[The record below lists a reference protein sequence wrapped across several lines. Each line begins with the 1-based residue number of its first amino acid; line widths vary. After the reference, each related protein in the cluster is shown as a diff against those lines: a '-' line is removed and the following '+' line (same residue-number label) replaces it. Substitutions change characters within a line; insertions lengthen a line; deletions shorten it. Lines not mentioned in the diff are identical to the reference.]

1 MKHLKEFEKLKGLV
15 ERLIESNRE
24 CRFQVSRLTKENLKL
39 EQQIDQLGEVPE
51 GIDKDYLN
59 QLLTENER
67 LKNKNL
73 TVRDQISIIVSDL
86 ERRLVGQNTG
96 VDSLKKEN

>member
-1 MKHLKEFEKLKGLV
+1 MHLEEFEKLKDLV
-15 ERLIESNRE
+15 DRLIKSNRE
-24 CRFQVSRLTKENLKL
+24 CKFQVKKLEKENLKL
-39 EQQIDQLGEVPE
+39 KQQIDQFGDVRE

-73 TVRDQISIIVSDL
+73 NVRDQISIIVSDL
-86 ERRLVGQNTG
+86 ERKLVGQKTG
-96 VDSLKKEN
+96 VDSLKEEN